1 MILTVRHD
9 IALEAKFFLKKTI
22 EGLAI
27 LTSIRAVES
36 VVRALFACQRSPWH

>member
-9 IALEAKFFLKKTI
+9 IALETKFFLKKTI
-22 EGLAI
+22 ESLAI

-36 VVRALFACQRSPWH
+36 VIRALFVCQHSPWH

>member
-9 IALEAKFFLKKTI
+9 IALKAKFFLKKTI
-22 EGLAI
+22 ESLAI

-36 VVRALFACQRSPWH
+36 VVRALFVCQHSPWH